1 MQNKISHLIISS
13 TQMRLYV
20 LRRLSKTLK
29 NVELKT
35 FRMPGSATQVCLN
48 ISQCIINES
57 NISIAPVCPN

>member
-1 MQNKISHLIISS
+1 
-13 TQMRLYV
+13 MRLYV

-35 FRMPGSATQVCLN
+35 FCMPGSATQVCLN
-48 ISQCIINES
+48 ISRCIINEP